1 MDGSL
6 YIPKGLTYSNL
17 NVNIGRWIVGQQYY
31 KGNIYSVKVY
41 NKYLTKDEAFED
53 YQYEKDRYNVNF
65 NR

>member
-6 YIPKGLTYSNL
+6 YVPKGFTYSNL

-53 YQYEKDRYNVNF
+53 YQYEKDRYNVK
-65 NR
+65 

>member
-17 NVNIGRWIVGQQYY
+17 NVNIGRWIAGQQYY

-53 YQYEKDRYNVNF
+53 YQYEKDRYNVK
-65 NR
+65 

>member
-53 YQYEKDRYNVNF
+53 YQYEKDRYNVK
-65 NR
+65 